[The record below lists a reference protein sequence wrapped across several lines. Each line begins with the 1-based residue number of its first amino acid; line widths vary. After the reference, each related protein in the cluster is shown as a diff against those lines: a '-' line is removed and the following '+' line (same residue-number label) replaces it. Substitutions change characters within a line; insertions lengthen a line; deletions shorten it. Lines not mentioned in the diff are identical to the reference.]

1 VAFFIAMY
9 QDLMQLEDD
18 LDKMLHDF
26 GYQMVDLQSV
36 GQRGRRAYRIFID
49 RVDAAPVT
57 TGDCA
62 AVSRQVRLYLEGK
75 GQFNDESGLEVSS
88 AGLDRVLK
96 RERDFER
103 FLGSKIQVT
112 WFDGQNRQ
120 TKTGELGSF
129 TDEVL
134 VLEQGEDKPSV
145 QIPRREVEKARL
157 VPQVEFGR

>member
-1 VAFFIAMY
+1 
-9 QDLMQLEDD
+9 MQLEDE
-18 LDKMLHDF
+18 LDRMLHDF

-36 GQRGRRAYRIFID
+36 GQKGRRAFRLFID
-49 RVDAAPVT
+49 RVDGGPVT

-62 AVSRQVRLYLEGK
+62 AVSRQVQLYLESK
-75 GQFNDESGLEVSS
+75 NQFADNSTLEVSS

-103 FLGSKIQVT
+103 FLGSKAAVT
-112 WFDGQNRQ
+112 WFDGQQRRTLQ
-120 TKTGELGSF
+120 GELSSF

-134 VLEQGEDKPSV
+134 VMDPGDGRPSV

>member
-1 VAFFIAMY
+1 MY

-36 GQRGRRAYRIFID
+36 GQKGRRAYRLFID
-49 RVDAAPVT
+49 RVDGELVN

-75 GQFNDESGLEVSS
+75 NQFDDKSTLEVSS

-96 RERDFER
+96 RPRDFER
-103 FLGSKIQVT
+103 FLGSKVSVT
-112 WFDGQNRQ
+112 WFDGQKRQ
-120 TKTGELGSF
+120 TQQGELSTF
-129 TDEVL
+129 TDDVL
-134 VLEQGEDKPSV
+134 MLDPGDGKPSV

-157 VPQVEFGR
+157 VPQVEFGK

>member
-1 VAFFIAMY
+1 MAFFIAMY

-26 GYQMVDLQSV
+26 GYQMVDLQSI
-36 GQRGRRAYRIFID
+36 GQKGRRAFRLFID
-49 RVDAAPVT
+49 RVDAGPVT

-62 AVSRQVRLYLEGK
+62 AVSRQVKLYLESK
-75 GQFNDESGLEVSS
+75 NQFDDKSSLEVSS

-96 RERDFER
+96 RPRDFER
-103 FLGSKIQVT
+103 FLGSKVAVT
-112 WFDGQNRQ
+112 WFDGQQRQ
-120 TKTGELGSF
+120 TQQGELSSF
-129 TDEVL
+129 TDDVL
-134 VLEQGEDKPSV
+134 VLDPGDEKPSV

>member
-1 VAFFIAMY
+1 
-9 QDLMQLEDD
+9 MQLEDD

-36 GQRGRRAYRIFID
+36 GQKGRRAFRLFID

-62 AVSRQVRLYLEGK
+62 AASRQVRLYLEGK
-75 GQFNDESGLEVSS
+75 NQFDEKSTLEVSS

-96 RERDFER
+96 RPRDFER
-103 FLGSKIQVT
+103 FLGSKVAVT
-112 WFDGQNRQ
+112 WFDGQQRQ
-120 TKTGELGSF
+120 TLHGELSTF
-129 TDEVL
+129 TDDML
-134 VLEQGEDKPSV
+134 VLDPGDGKPSV
-145 QIPRREVEKARL
+145 QVPRREVEKARL

>member
-1 VAFFIAMY
+1 
-9 QDLMQLEDD
+9 MQLEDD

-36 GQRGRRAYRIFID
+36 GQKGRRAYRLFID
-49 RVDAAPVT
+49 RVDGDPIT

-62 AVSRQVRLYLEGK
+62 AVSRQVRLYLESK
-75 GQFNDESGLEVSS
+75 NQFDEKSTLEVSS
-88 AGLDRVLK
+88 AGLDRILK

-103 FLGSKIQVT
+103 FLGSKVAVT
-112 WFDGQNRQ
+112 WFDGQKRQ
-120 TKTGELGSF
+120 TLQGELSSF
-129 TDEVL
+129 TDDVL
-134 VLEQGEDKPSV
+134 LLDQGDSKPSV